1 MSCHAWLV
9 GGLVALGGD
18 LAQGPPPPPPIP
30 AQIPSQPQPPARSG
44 AEILGRPGIR
54 TRYVDP
60 GGPAPSAGSQG
71 LPAVGPPRRPLTVPV
86 NETVDFAPTM
96 EQGPFQEPTL
106 RGLFRWDLQ
115 QPASR

>member
-1 MSCHAWLV
+1 MSCQAWLV
-9 GGLVALGGD
+9 GGLIALAGD
-18 LAQGPPPPPPIP
+18 LAQGPPTPPPLPP
-30 AQIPSQPQPPARSG
+30 ERPPQPAVRSG

-60 GGPAPSAGSQG
+60 SGPAPTAGAKT
-71 LPAVGPPRRPLTVPV
+71 LPAVGPPARPLTVPV
-86 NETVDFAPTM
+86 NERVDFTPTM
-96 EQGPFQEPTL
+96 EEGPFQQPTL

>member
-9 GGLVALGGD
+9 GGLVALAGD
-18 LAQGPPPPPPIP
+18 LAQGPPLP
-30 AQIPSQPQPPARSG
+30 PQPAARSG
-44 AEILGRPGIR
+44 AQILGLPGIR

-60 GGPAPSAGSQG
+60 SGPPPSAGSQG
-71 LPAVGPPRRPLTVPV
+71 LPAVTPPQRPLAVPV

-106 RGLFRWDLQ
+106 RGLLRWDLP

>member
-9 GGLVALGGD
+9 GGLIALTGD
-18 LAQGPPPPPPIP
+18 LAQAPPPPPP
-30 AQIPSQPQPPARSG
+30 PSQPQQPARSG

-60 GGPAPSAGSQG
+60 SGPPPTAGAKTM
-71 LPAVGPPRRPLTVPV
+71 PAVGPPSRPLTVPV
-86 NETVDFAPTM
+86 NKSVDFAPTM
-96 EQGPFQEPTL
+96 EQGPFQQPTL

-115 QPASR
+115 QPANR

>member
-9 GGLVALGGD
+9 GGLAALGGA
-18 LAQGPPPPPPIP
+18 LAQGPTPPPPIP
-30 AQIPSQPQPPARSG
+30 PEIPAQSKPARSG

-60 GGPAPSAGSQG
+60 SGPVQSAGSQG
-71 LPAVGPPRRPLTVPV
+71 LPAVGPPQRPLTVPV